1 MRMTATIA
9 GTVAGKLKFG
19 LMPVS
24 GALGRAGDGGEQDR
38 AERKANDADHGK
50 DKTLPFRQALAL
62 GRMMRAKR
70 PRLVGREIDQ
80 HDPRRGCGFS
90 AAAFLMR
97 RTAW

>member
-1 MRMTATIA
+1 MIATIA
-9 GTVAGKLKFG
+9 GTVAGKFKFG

-38 AERKANDADHGK
+38 VEHKANDADHGK
-50 DKTLPFRQALAL
+50 DKTLPFRQALAF
-62 GRMMRAKR
+62 GRTMRAKR

-80 HDPRRGCGFS
+80 HDPRRGCEFS
-90 AAAFLMR
+90 TAAFLMR

>member
-1 MRMTATIA
+1 MTATIA
-9 GTVAGKLKFG
+9 GTVAGKIKFG

-38 AERKANDADHGK
+38 AEHKANDADHGK
-50 DKTLPFRQALAL
+50 DKTLPVRQALAF

-70 PRLVGREIDQ
+70 PRLIGREIDQ
-80 HDPRRGCGFS
+80 HTRG
-90 AAAFLMR
+90 AAAGSPPPPFLMR